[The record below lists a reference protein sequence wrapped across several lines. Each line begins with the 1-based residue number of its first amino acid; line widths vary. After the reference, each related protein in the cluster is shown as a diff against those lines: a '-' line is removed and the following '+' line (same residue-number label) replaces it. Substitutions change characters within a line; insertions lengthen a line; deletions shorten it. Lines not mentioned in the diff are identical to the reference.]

1 MKRFSK
7 FITLTLAAVALLGG
21 CGKGNDPDDP
31 KKPIDPTKPEPGTP
45 TVKTYAI
52 GDYYE
57 KGFVKGIV
65 VSTDEKGE
73 HGLIVSLKE
82 FEGAWALRDENVMN
96 GQPGTGAYNT
106 GLVQKLDDWR
116 NYYPAFERAT
126 SLNVGA
132 LKDWFLPSMNEL
144 AHLYKAYTGHETNDV
159 DQGTGSTQ
167 SVKSAN
173 ASEDEMK
180 AKFNK
185 ILTDNKGTALSDGI
199 YWSSNESGPSIAY
212 AFNMGSGSTIT
223 VPNDLEKKNKYRVR
237 PMASF

>member
-31 KKPIDPTKPEPGTP
+31 TKPDPGKPEPGTP
-45 TVKTYAI
+45 AAKTYAV

-223 VPNDLEKKNKYRVR
+223 VPNDLENKTKYRVR

>member
-7 FITLTLAAVALLGG
+7 FMTLTLAAVALLGG

-31 KKPIDPTKPEPGTP
+31 TKPINPTKPEPETP
-45 TVKTYAI
+45 TVKTYAV

-57 KGFVKGIV
+57 KNFVKGIV

-82 FEGAWALRDENVMN
+82 FEGAWALRNENVMN

-106 GLVQKLDDWR
+106 GLVQKLDDWK

-212 AFNMGSGSTIT
+212 AFNMASGSTIT

>member
-1 MKRFSK
+1 
-7 FITLTLAAVALLGG
+7 
-21 CGKGNDPDDP
+21 
-31 KKPIDPTKPEPGTP
+31 
-45 TVKTYAI
+45 
-52 GDYYE
+52 
-57 KGFVKGIV
+57 
-65 VSTDEKGE
+65 
-73 HGLIVSLKE
+73 
-82 FEGAWALRDENVMN
+82 
-96 GQPGTGAYNT
+96 
-106 GLVQKLDDWR
+106 
-116 NYYPAFERAT
+116 
-126 SLNVGA
+126 
-132 LKDWFLPSMNEL
+132 MNEL